1 MDVDK
6 LRYSLTQHIEK
17 LMFTYENFE
26 LLIHP
31 SVCEQFDLINR
42 IMDDID
48 LMPEIKPTQDKVDIK
63 FYKYD
68 YNEDIF
74 SKSELLAFIFASIN
88 SDWDI
93 IKGIDL
99 LTSHSHFWLRNGNI
113 VFDPSLSIITDN
125 DIYFNSKRFKLIN
138 EIKNNDVKE
147 YLRENNNLCKF
158 YKKSLFKKIY
168 KINNPNFSLDFI
180 SNILEEFN
188 KNIESQYLLNN
199 EKIKYLKEYIMFDDF
214 IELRQVLSKKRKSF
228 LQSNKIAVHPSIDLS
243 ILNEIE
249 RTSNLVCK
257 LMEQEYNIYMDYHK
271 ETLGNCYGLSIIF
284 NLFNENFK
292 LIQGG
297 IPYQKHGLGITTNHF
312 YQHSWLEKDDIVYD
326 PALRIVT
333 PKELYYTFVQKQDEY
348 SKEQTENILKRIG
361 FNLTHFRDFINGV
374 QIGNDERLSY
384 RFLVNKIDSPEMMEE
399 VEKLLKF
406 VKKHNQ

>member
-6 LRYSLTQHIEK
+6 LRYSLTQHREK

-68 YNEDIF
+68 YNKDIF
-74 SKSELLAFIFASIN
+74 GKSELLAFIFASIN
-88 SDWDI
+88 SDWNI

-113 VFDPSLSIITDN
+113 VFDPSLSIITNN
-125 DIYFNSKRFKLIN
+125 DIYNSKRFKLIN

-271 ETLGNCYGLSIIF
+271 GTLGNCYSLSIMF

-374 QIGNDERLSY
+374 QIGNDERLGY

-399 VEKLLKF
+399 GEKLLKF

>member
-1 MDVDK
+1 
-6 LRYSLTQHIEK
+6 
-17 LMFTYENFE
+17 
-26 LLIHP
+26 
-31 SVCEQFDLINR
+31 
-42 IMDDID
+42 MDDID
-48 LMPEIKPTQDKVDIK
+48 LMPEIKPTHDKVDIK

-68 YNEDIF
+68 YNKDIF
-74 SKSELLAFIFASIN
+74 SNSELLTFIFASIN
-88 SDWDI
+88 SDWNI

-99 LTSHSHFWLRNGNI
+99 LTLHSHFWLRNGNI

-125 DIYFNSKRFKLIN
+125 DIYFNSKRFKLLN
-138 EIKNNDVKE
+138 EIKNDDVKE
-147 YLRENNNLCKF
+147 YLRKNNNLCKF
-158 YKKSLFKKIY
+158 YKK
-168 KINNPNFSLDFI
+168 NNQNFSLDFI

-199 EKIKYLKEYIMFDDF
+199 EKIKYLKKHIILDDF

-228 LQSNKIAVHPSIDLS
+228 LQSNKIAVYPSIDLS

-257 LMEQEYNIYMDYHK
+257 LMEQEYNIYMDYYK
-271 ETLGNCYGLSIIF
+271 ETLGNCYGLSIMF

-297 IPYQKHGLGITTNHF
+297 IPYQDHSLVKTTNQF
-312 YQHSWLEKDDIVYD
+312 YQHSWLEKDDMVYD

-348 SKEQTENILKRIG
+348 SKEQTENILKQIG

-374 QIGNDERLSY
+374 QIGNDERIRY
-384 RFLVNKIDSPEMMEE
+384 RCLVNKIDSPEMMEE
-399 VEKLLKF
+399 GEKLLKF